1 MTRDTALD
9 LACVLLAGVLT
20 CFVLG
25 ISDQVDALILSL
37 TLSQHG
43 WL

>member
-1 MTRDTALD
+1 MTRDTVLD
-9 LACVLLAGVLT
+9 LACVLLAGVLA

-37 TLSQHG
+37 TLSRQG
-43 WL
+43 GL

>member
-1 MTRDTALD
+1 VTRDTAID

-37 TLSQHG
+37 TLSRQG
-43 WL
+43 GL